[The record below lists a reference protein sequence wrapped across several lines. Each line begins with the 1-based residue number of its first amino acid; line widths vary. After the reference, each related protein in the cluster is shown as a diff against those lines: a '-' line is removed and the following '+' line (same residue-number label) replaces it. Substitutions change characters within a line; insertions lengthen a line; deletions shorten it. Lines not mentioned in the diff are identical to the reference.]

1 VNSPVADAGQN
12 QILAQLKFQ
21 AEVQRDKMP
30 VPQRKATPTR
40 APAAYVPGSLVIDEA
55 NEKLSVDFVRHLRES
70 GPLPERERWLP
81 TRWLMMAVWE
91 AVHCEGA
98 AMSSLRKGFRS
109 AQDNDALVVEIYR
122 KMTCDNAS
130 ASEEALAT
138 QPPPTHLCCR

>member
-1 VNSPVADAGQN
+1 MPVA
-12 QILAQLKFQ
+12 
-21 AEVQRDKMP
+21 
-30 VPQRKATPTR
+30 QRKASPAR
-40 APAAYVPGSLVIDEA
+40 ASSASWVPGTLVVDED
-55 NEKLSVDFVRHLRES
+55 NEKLSVEFVKQLRET

-122 KMTCDNAS
+122 KMSCDNAS
-130 ASEEALAT
+130 AADEAPQQLRRAPLRILPCL
-138 QPPPTHLCCR
+138 PPHIILLFSTIAGVRHW